1 MDHTSRIGIDIE
13 GVIRGKTAMSRTI
26 DEYLAATPLK
36 NAAKTIKSLVKLF
49 GSDNIFIISR
59 CPEYAEDVILQWLD
73 NQKFF
78 TDINFD
84 RSNVYFCRERA
95 DKAPIAKRLQLTH
108 FIDDRID
115 VLDAMKDIVANRIL
129 FTGGSNHEDNVI
141 NDDITILGNW
151 DSVLEHIKINN
162 KRKTM

>member
-1 MDHTSRIGIDIE
+1 MNHTSRIGIDIE

-78 TDINFD
+78 TDINLD
-84 RSNVYFCRERA
+84 SSNVYFCRERA
-95 DKAPIAKRLQLTH
+95 GKAPIAKRLQLTH

-115 VLDAMKDIVANRIL
+115 ALDAMKDIVANRIL
-129 FTGGSNHEDNVI
+129 FTGGSNHHNTEIDDNIIVLDSW
-141 NDDITILGNW
+141 NSIL
-151 DSVLEHIKINN
+151 EYIKE
-162 KRKTM
+162 